1 MMRPCLGLEDVGD
14 TVWDVIILGA
24 GPAGT
29 IAAHQLATSGHGPC
43 LWTSGCSLAEKFA
56 APA

>member
-14 TVWDVIILGA
+14 TVWDVIILGTDRRVRSPHINSPRRA
-24 GPAGT
+24 
-29 IAAHQLATSGHGPC
+29 HGPC